1 MVEGILTIVGA
12 VLGLFIFRLFGQ
24 KKVES
29 GQKELQAI
37 VDKNK
42 KKDSDLQRSATEVQ
56 DSEQKQVKE
65 IEDEQKRDVTTDE
78 LVDFFTNRK
87 GK

>member
-1 MVEGILTIVGA
+1 MVEAIVAIVGA

-29 GQKELQAI
+29 GQKQLQTV

-42 KKDSDLQRSATEVQ
+42 KKDVELQSKATEVQ

-65 IEDEQKRDVTTDE
+65 IEDEQKRDVTSDD
-78 LVDFFTNRK
+78 LVDFFNNRK
-87 GK
+87 K

>member
-1 MVEGILTIVGA
+1 MVEGIVAIVGA

-29 GQKELQAI
+29 GQKKLQAT

-42 KKDSDLQRSATEVQ
+42 EKDSELRRRATEVQ
-56 DSEQKQVKE
+56 ANEQQQIKE
-65 IEDEQKRDVTTDE
+65 IEDEQKRDVTTEE
-78 LVDFFTNRK
+78 LVDWFEKRK
-87 GK
+87 